1 MKMDPTN
8 PANETRSQPNGHADA
23 PPNHAHIELAPLV
36 SGPTDNNEVSA
47 RDSLYVEYRYAIRL
61 SASPPSDRE
70 ARSRAEF
77 FNLSL
82 RRAADTYENLV
93 AALLSG
99 GSSKRSDETERS
111 LRSSLLLIAY
121 SGWTGEG
128 AERTVQ
134 AVESA
139 LKSAALELSIP

>member
-1 MKMDPTN
+1 MEMDPTN
-8 PANETRSQPNGHADA
+8 PANNNRPQPEGHADA
-23 PPNHAHIELAPLV
+23 PLSNAHAELAPLV
-36 SGPTDNNEVSA
+36 SGPTDNYEISA
-47 RDSLYVEYRYAIRL
+47 RDSFYVECRYAIRL
-61 SASPPSDRE
+61 SAPPPSDRE

-82 RRAADTYENLV
+82 SAAMNTYENLV
-93 AALLSG
+93 TALLSG
-99 GSSKRSDETERS
+99 DTSKRSDETERS
-111 LRSSLLLIAY
+111 IRSSLLLIAY

-128 AERTVQ
+128 AERSDQ